1 MAGRLLTAGR
11 PLVFDPELAAVLGLN
26 EAIVLQQVHYWL
38 CINRD
43 KKRAFKD
50 GFYWVFASYPEW
62 NKQFPFWSESTI
74 KTTFQR
80 LEAKGILV
88 SANYN
93 SAKYDRTKW
102 YRISYETLSKLIP
115 SVDFAPMEQVD
126 TNRPIQENK
135 LRDLIKTEERSMET
149 FSASS
154 SEGNN
159 KQSESKKEAMNEDSG
174 KMMEQSMPDTPTLQG
189 PMPEID
195 PEIIAFMNWY
205 IQRYSVVFGLEHPPL
220 KSEQMMQ
227 IHYTLEAF
235 MAEYDVNIEDL
246 CDMALNFLHQCFQQI
261 IDGDGHI
268 WLFVQPGILEN
279 RYYESIFNK

>member
-50 GFYWVFASYPEW
+50 GFHWVFASYPEW

-74 KTTFQR
+74 KKTFQR

-93 SAKYDRTKW
+93 SVKYDRTKW
-102 YRISYETLSKLIP
+102 YRISYETLSELVP
-115 SVDFAPMEQVD
+115 SVSFTPMVQTD
-126 TNRPIQENK
+126 NNRPIQKNNVK
-135 LRDLIKTEERSMET
+135 DLFLMDKRTMET
-149 FSASS
+149 ISTSSKANSKQTESTTEDYEKIMERPVSDKSA
-154 SEGNN
+154 
-159 KQSESKKEAMNEDSG
+159 
-174 KMMEQSMPDTPTLQG
+174 LHG
-189 PMPEID
+189 PMPDIN
-195 PEIIAFMNWY
+195 PEITAFMRWY
-205 IQRYSVVFGLEHPPL
+205 MQRYYDMYGLNHPPL
-220 KSEQMMQ
+220 KSEQMIQ
-227 IHYTLEAF
+227 IHYVLGDF
-235 MAEYDVNIEDL
+235 MAEYAVDIEGL
-246 CDMALNFLHQCFQQI
+246 CAMALNFLEQCLYQS

-268 WLFVQPGILEN
+268 WLFAQSGILEN
-279 RYYESIFNK
+279 RYYESIF